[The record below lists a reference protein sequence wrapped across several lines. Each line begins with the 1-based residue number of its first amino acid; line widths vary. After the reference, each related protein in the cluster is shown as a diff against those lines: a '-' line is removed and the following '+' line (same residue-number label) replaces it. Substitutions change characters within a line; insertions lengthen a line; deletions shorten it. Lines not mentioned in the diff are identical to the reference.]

1 MKIILLGPPGA
12 GKGTQATFIAN
23 SYGIPQISTGDMLRE
38 NVKNKSSLGIEAQGY
53 MNKGNLVPDQLILDM
68 MKNRL
73 QEDDCASGYIL
84 DGFPR
89 TIPQAKGLD
98 VLLASIDHSL
108 NAVVVIQVPDDVIV
122 NRMGGRRVHLDSG
135 RVYNVEYNPPKKE
148 GIDDVSGES
157 LIVREDDKEA
167 TVRKRLSVYHEMTK
181 PLIEFYAS
189 KNLNAKINGNQLINS
204 VQKEIKSALDK
215 V

>member
-38 NVKNKSSLGIEAQGY
+38 NVKKKSSLGIEAQGY

-73 QEDDCASGYIL
+73 QEEDCVSGYIL

-89 TIPQAKGLD
+89 TIPQADGLD
-98 VLLASIDHSL
+98 VLLNSIDHLL

-135 RVYNVEYNPPKKE
+135 RVYHVEYNPPKKE
-148 GIDDVSGES
+148 GIDDVSGEP
-157 LIVREDDKEA
+157 LIIREDDKEA
-167 TVRKRLSVYHEMTK
+167 TVRKRLSVYHDMTK
-181 PLIEFYAS
+181 PLIDFYAS
-189 KNLNAKINGNQLINS
+189 KNLNIKINGNQLIES
-204 VQKEIKSALDK
+204 VQEEIKSALDS

>member
-38 NVKNKSSLGIEAQGY
+38 NVKKKSSLGIEAQGY

-73 QEDDCASGYIL
+73 QEEDCANGYIL

-89 TIPQAKGLD
+89 TIPQADGLD
-98 VLLASIDHSL
+98 VLLDSIDHLL
-108 NAVVVIQVPDDVIV
+108 NAVVVIQVSDDVIV

-135 RVYNVEYNPPKKE
+135 RVYHVEYNPPKKE
-148 GIDDVSGES
+148 GIDDVSGEP
-157 LIVREDDKEA
+157 LIIREDDKEA
-167 TVRKRLSVYHEMTK
+167 TVRRRLSVYHNMTK
-181 PLIEFYAS
+181 PLIDFYAS
-189 KNLNAKINGNQLINS
+189 KNLNIKINGNQLIES
-204 VQKEIKSALDK
+204 VQEEIKNALDS

>member
-135 RVYNVEYNPPKKE
+135 RVYHVEYNPPKKE

>member
-38 NVKNKSSLGIEAQGY
+38 NVKKKSSLGIEAQGY

-73 QEDDCASGYIL
+73 QEEDCVSGYIL

-89 TIPQAKGLD
+89 TIPQADGLD
-98 VLLASIDHSL
+98 VLLNSIDHLL

-135 RVYNVEYNPPKKE
+135 RVYHVEYNPPKKE
-148 GIDDVSGES
+148 GIDDVSGEP
-157 LIVREDDKEA
+157 LIIREDDKEA
-167 TVRKRLSVYHEMTK
+167 TVRKRLSVYHDMTK
-181 PLIEFYAS
+181 PLIDFYAS
-189 KNLNAKINGNQLINS
+189 KNLNIKINGNQLIES
-204 VQKEIKSALDK
+204 VQEEIKNALDS

>member
-38 NVKNKSSLGIEAQGY
+38 NVKKKSSLGIEAQGY

-73 QEDDCASGYIL
+73 QEEDCASGYIL

-89 TIPQAKGLD
+89 TIPQADGLD
-98 VLLASIDHSL
+98 VLLDSINHLL

-135 RVYNVEYNPPKKE
+135 RVYHVEYNPPKKE
-148 GIDDVSGES
+148 GIDDVTGEP
-157 LIVREDDKEA
+157 LIIREDDKEA
-167 TVRKRLSVYHEMTK
+167 TVRKRLSVYHDMTK
-181 PLIEFYAS
+181 PLIDFYAS
-189 KNLNAKINGNQLINS
+189 KNLNIKINGNQLIES
-204 VQKEIKSALDK
+204 VQEEIKNALDS